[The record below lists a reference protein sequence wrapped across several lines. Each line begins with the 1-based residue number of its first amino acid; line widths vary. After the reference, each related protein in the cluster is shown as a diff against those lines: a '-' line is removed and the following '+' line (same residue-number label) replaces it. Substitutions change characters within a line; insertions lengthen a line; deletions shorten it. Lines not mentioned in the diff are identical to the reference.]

1 MLWGEKFRPFPCK
14 ISPYNRQYYQR
25 KKDNIATPPRRLSF
39 RPFHAATVARRRAGK
54 QARRRPFR
62 FRPLLRRALS
72 ALFSFPFLRSLFS
85 PFPFPFFVLSF
96 FFFLCEKLLF
106 SFWGTFSFFAPPPFS
121 AVLLRQFFGGFFAH
135 FRPLSDNRPKRPKKI
150 FYPFGVT
157 LATAKK
163 SKNFR

>member
-62 FRPLLRRALS
+62 FRPLLRRVLS
-72 ALFSFPFLRSLFS
+72 ALFPFRSFPALFS
-85 PFPFPFFVLSF
+85 HFPFPIFCTLFLFLS
-96 FFFLCEKLLF
+96 L
-106 SFWGTFSFFAPPPFS
+106 
-121 AVLLRQFFGGFFAH
+121 
-135 FRPLSDNRPKRPKKI
+135 
-150 FYPFGVT
+150 
-157 LATAKK
+157 
-163 SKNFR
+163 